1 MACFDWMLA
10 AARASMSKRLL
21 ASWLLAYSAS
31 MNLMAQGVPS
41 DVWRPSYTDPMPPRP
56 MSPRSSYF
64 PPTRVLGG
72 GLWVSS
78 LDMLRRKPFR
88 PLHPIFPTHK
98 VQRRAESV
106 QRRLTRALSPHHFG
120 RITLPHIV
128 VPYPACLSCPEPP
141 PSRTLARTL
150 ARTL

>member
-1 MACFDWMLA
+1 MLA
-10 AARASMSKRLL
+10 AARASVSKRLL
-21 ASWLLAYSAS
+21 ASSLLAYWAS

-56 MSPRSSYF
+56 MSPRTSYF
-64 PPTRVLGG
+64 PPTRVVGG

-98 VQRRAESV
+98 VQRRAVSV
-106 QRRLTRALSPHHFG
+106 QRRLTRALSAHHVG
-120 RITLPHIV
+120 LASWPRI
-128 VPYPACLSCPEPP
+128 
-141 PSRTLARTL
+141 
-150 ARTL
+150 